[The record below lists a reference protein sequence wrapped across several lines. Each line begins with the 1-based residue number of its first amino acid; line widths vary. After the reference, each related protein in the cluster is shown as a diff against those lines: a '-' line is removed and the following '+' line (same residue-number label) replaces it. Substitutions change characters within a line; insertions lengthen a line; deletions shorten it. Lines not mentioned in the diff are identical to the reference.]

1 MFDLVL
7 RCLDLDRRVP
17 LRKSGMKLT
26 GFLMLVAGWGIVLA
40 SMSLLVSMKPRTI
53 FVLAGL
59 GVEVIGLV
67 LVVRSHLVLEDDTG

>member
-1 MFDLVL
+1 
-7 RCLDLDRRVP
+7 
-17 LRKSGMKLT
+17 MKLT

-59 GVEVIGLV
+59 GVEVVGLV
-67 LVVRSHLVLEDDTG
+67 LVVRSHLVLEDETG

>member
-1 MFDLVL
+1 
-7 RCLDLDRRVP
+7 
-17 LRKSGMKLT
+17 MKLT

-53 FVLAGL
+53 FVFAGL

-67 LVVRSHLVLEDDTG
+67 LVVRSHLVLEDETG

>member
-1 MFDLVL
+1 
-7 RCLDLDRRVP
+7 
-17 LRKSGMKLT
+17 MKLT

-59 GVEVIGLV
+59 GVEVIGLALV
-67 LVVRSHLVLEDDTG
+67 LRSHLVLEDETG

>member
-1 MFDLVL
+1 
-7 RCLDLDRRVP
+7 
-17 LRKSGMKLT
+17 MKLT

-59 GVEVIGLV
+59 GIEVVGLV
-67 LVVRSHLVLEDDTG
+67 LVVRSHLVLEDETG